1 MASRLLAGRLTAAV
15 RTGNPARR
23 FKAATYRENVRGCG
37 RSVAERGPQESARRV
52 TRRRGV
58 DRSRRGLVRRG
69 TRRVGPSAQAGGGP
83 RPRHP
88 HGDFFRPPLA
98 MGEQSGV
105 KSLRGQAPVASG
117 GASLE
122 IAVPGPVNRATD
134 TAGPEAT
141 EATHKALP
149 DRF

>member
-1 MASRLLAGRLTAAV
+1 MAGRVLAGRRTAAV

-69 TRRVGPSAQAGGGP
+69 TRRVGPSAQAGGGRGRGILTETFSAP
-83 RPRHP
+83 RTPW
-88 HGDFFRPPLA
+88 
-98 MGEQSGV
+98 
-105 KSLRGQAPVASG
+105 AS
-117 GASLE
+117 
-122 IAVPGPVNRATD
+122 R
-134 TAGPEAT
+134 TA
-141 EATHKALP
+141 
-149 DRF
+149 